1 MDSTVFH
8 SMIQWLHSHPEWGS
22 FLIFLFSF
30 LESFALVG
38 LIFPGTVI
46 MTGAGILIGSGIL
59 PFKPIYFYAALGSFV
74 GDYLS
79 YGLGYYYRDNLK
91 SIWPF
96 KRYLNVI
103 AKGEAF
109 FNKHGGKSVFI
120 GRFIGPIRPLIPL
133 IAGSLKMPV
142 LRFLIVDISA
152 SLLWAFA
159 YLLPG
164 FIIGAASLALPHDA
178 AKRIL
183 IDLGLLIVL
192 ACIIYWTLKFSLVK
206 ITVFLDRAIQRFW
219 LFLGRHPHGR
229 FFYNLL
235 KISHIPDDHSQ
246 LGIAIFALIF
256 WIFFFVLV
264 ISVMTHSG
272 LYHIDQPLHHFFR
285 SAYSLTIEKVM
296 LLITYVGTPSNM
308 GILWVIVLAWLCL
321 RRYWFTAIH
330 WALVGFMAAGMAE
343 VFKLLVASPRP
354 LGLQITPDGYSFPS
368 GHTTMSTA
376 LFSFLAIIIAQ
387 DRDEYFGWFCYCTA
401 ALFCVLVGLSRVYL
415 GAHWVTDVL
424 AGLALGLACSLS
436 VAISYRRYRSKQKH
450 IIELVLIVFL
460 SLSVLWAHSYF
471 HSFKKNIEA
480 FKPVWSNMT
489 ITENSWWQSGISH
502 EPLYRK
508 NRLGKNIQTLNIQW
522 LGSLNQ
528 ISAILSQQG
537 WQLNSKSVLLHTIS
551 YFGEKNPAQTLPL
564 FSALYQDQKPQLLM
578 STLVPANGSLLV
590 LRLWKSHVNII
601 NQNTG
606 ATTLLWVGEVSYLY
620 PDKFRVFKNKKT
632 IASLQPKTPFA
643 LDVLTNALTAT
654 PGTQWKIIQ
663 LPDVPRLLTFEDTG
677 WDGRVLLIR
686 NITY

>member
-1 MDSTVFH
+1 MDNTIFH
-8 SMIQWLHSHPEWGS
+8 SLLQWLHSHPEWGNL
-22 FLIFLFSF
+22 LIFLFSF
-30 LESFALVG
+30 LESLALVG
-38 LIFPGTVI
+38 LVFPGTVI
-46 MTGAGILIGSGIL
+46 MTGAGILIGSGVL
-59 PFKPIYFYAALGSFV
+59 SFKPIYFYATLGSFV
-74 GDYLS
+74 GDFIS

-96 KRYLNVI
+96 KKYLNVI
-103 AKGEAF
+103 AKGESF
-109 FNKHGGKSVFI
+109 FHKHGGKSVFI

-192 ACIIYWTLKFSLVK
+192 ACIIYWVLKFSLVK
-206 ITVFLDRAIQRFW
+206 ITAFLDKVIHRFW
-219 LFLGRHPHGR
+219 LFLERHPHGR
-229 FFYNLL
+229 FFYNVL

-264 ISVMTHSG
+264 ISIMSHSG
-272 LYHIDQPLHHFFR
+272 IYHIDQPLHHFFR

-296 LLITYVGTPSNM
+296 LLITYCGKPANM
-308 GILWVIVLAWLCL
+308 GILWLIVLGWLCF

-330 WALVGFMAAGMAE
+330 WALVGLMAAGMAE
-343 VFKLLVASPRP
+343 AFKHLIASPRP
-354 LGLQITPDGYSFPS
+354 LGLQVIPADYSFPS

-376 LFSFLAIIIAQ
+376 LFSFLAIMIAQ

-401 ALFCVLVGLSRVYL
+401 ALFCFLIGFSRVYL
-415 GAHWVTDVL
+415 GAHWATDVL
-424 AGLALGLACSLS
+424 AGFALGLACSLS
-436 VAISYRRYRSKQKH
+436 VAISYRRYRAKQKRVL
-450 IIELVLIVFL
+450 ELFLLAFL
-460 SLSVLWAHSYF
+460 SLSLLWTHSYF
-471 HSFKKNIEA
+471 HSFKQDVEG
-480 FKPVWSNMT
+480 FKPVWSYMT
-489 ITENSWWQSGISH
+489 KSENAWWQSGVSS

-522 LGSLNQ
+522 LGSLTQ
-528 ISAILSQQG
+528 ISTVLSQQG
-537 WQLNSKSVLLHTIS
+537 WQFNSKSVLLHTIS
-551 YFGEKNPAQTLPL
+551 YFGEKNRSQALPL
-564 FSALYQDQKPQLLM
+564 FSAIYQDQTPHLLM
-578 STLVPANGSLLV
+578 STLVPANGSLLI
-590 LRLWKSHVNII
+590 LRLWESHVNITK
-601 NQNTG
+601 QTTG
-606 ATTLLWVGEVSYLY
+606 SPTLLWVGEVSYLY
-620 PDKFRVFKNKKT
+620 NDKFRVFKKKKT
-632 IASLQPKTPFA
+632 ITSLQAKIPLA
-643 LDVLTNALTAT
+643 LDVLIHDLSQA
-654 PGTQWKIIQ
+654 PGTQWKIINFSN
-663 LPDVPRLLTFEDTG
+663 VPRLPTVEDTG